1 MYDCDMGLALTPS
14 IDQLD
19 TAEVEIERIIGQMN
33 LLHAELVT
41 VISSVIAEGLTVG
54 LGYSSVA
61 HWLSIQSGLSP
72 ERCRELITVGTRAKD
87 FPHTLGIMAS
97 GAISFDQASV
107 VIRRAPAWADRQAGN
122 MAQYATVSQ
131 MRRILGRYPFED
143 DPAESDPGSPDPGT
157 DTSEQ
162 EPPQSAASP
171 PPVTEFVS
179 LTQLDDGSWTL
190 AGHLGA
196 EHGLV
201 LDMALTEARDAL
213 FQQVQ
218 GGTDSGRFPNLVDAL
233 REIADRSLDT
243 VTEPSRRDRFRIYL
257 HLDAQSSTC
266 TDAHGIRVPDALSG
280 LARCEA
286 DLRAVLERDGIAV
299 NIGRSSRVI
308 PPHTRRMVIHRD
320 QGCRVPGCLS
330 QQHLHIHHIVEWSRG
345 GPTDTHNLLSL
356 CPHHHRRVHDGHL
369 QIQAPPGGSSQVNA
383 DSPRGIRFLD
393 ARGKVIGYRALS
405 PPVPITAIPAQ
416 RFVHPT
422 GESYDAW
429 SVSFTPPRSDP
440 AVCVRDQN

>member
-1 MYDCDMGLALTPS
+1 MTG
-14 IDQLD
+14 
-19 TAEVEIERIIGQMN
+19 R
-33 LLHAELVT
+33 
-41 VISSVIAEGLTVG
+41 
-54 LGYSSVA
+54 
-61 HWLSIQSGLSP
+61 GLS
-72 ERCRELITVGTRAKD
+72 
-87 FPHTLGIMAS
+87 S
-97 GAISFDQASV
+97 G
-107 VIRRAPAWADRQAGN
+107 R
-122 MAQYATVSQ
+122 
-131 MRRILGRYPFED
+131 
-143 DPAESDPGSPDPGT
+143 
-157 DTSEQ
+157 
-162 EPPQSAASP
+162 
-171 PPVTEFVS
+171 
-179 LTQLDDGSWTL
+179 
-190 AGHLGA
+190 LGA

-213 FQQVQ
+213 FQQVK
-218 GGTDSGRFPNLVDAL
+218 GGTDTGQFPDLVEAL
-233 REIADRSLDT
+233 REIADRSLDS

-286 DLRAVLERDGIAV
+286 DLRAVIERDGIAV

-308 PPHTRRMVIHRD
+308 PSHTRRMVIHRD
-320 QGCRVPGCLS
+320 QGCRVPGCTS
-330 QQHLHIHHIVEWSRG
+330 QQHLHVHHVVEWSRG
-345 GPTDTHNLLSL
+345 GATDTHNLLSL

-369 QIQAPPGGSSQVNA
+369 RIQAPPGSSGPVNA
-383 DSPRGIRFLD
+383 DSPHGIRFLD

-405 PPVPITAIPAQ
+405 PPVPMTAIPAQ